1 MPCLVRRQK
10 NRQKAAKNRD
20 FYEKVFPEIKK
31 AREER
36 ERFNRVGRMIKSD
49 AEMEEVMDGIQEQEV
64 GVWQAVCVSL
74 TGSDQLAQLLF
85 RHYTHYVHLAWWA

>member
-1 MPCLVRRQK
+1 MYAPYTDALPLSGDPQK
-10 NRQKAAKNRD
+10 SRQKAAKNRD

-64 GVWQAVCVSL
+64 CVI
-74 TGSDQLAQLLF
+74 LLG
-85 RHYTHYVHLAWWA
+85 RV

>member
-1 MPCLVRRQK
+1 MPRRFQK

-64 GVWQAVCVSL
+64 RTPGTQAGRCGCLRL
-74 TGSDQLAQLLF
+74 TLLLC
-85 RHYTHYVHLAWWA
+85 RWC

>member
-1 MPCLVRRQK
+1 M
-10 NRQKAAKNRD
+10 
-20 FYEKVFPEIKK
+20 FPEIKK

-64 GVWQAVCVSL
+64 CN
-74 TGSDQLAQLLF
+74 
-85 RHYTHYVHLAWWA
+85 

>member
-1 MPCLVRRQK
+1 MVCALQK

-64 GVWQAVCVSL
+64 RRLSRVGRCWL
-74 TGSDQLAQLLF
+74 PLLF
-85 RHYTHYVHLAWWA
+85 SVQRMGSVQLCGRVL

>member
-1 MPCLVRRQK
+1 MSAVPQK

-64 GVWQAVCVSL
+64 CNQPLLSL
-74 TGSDQLAQLLF
+74 QVLVMGGMSGA
-85 RHYTHYVHLAWWA
+85 AAA

>member
-1 MPCLVRRQK
+1 MSVVSQK

-64 GVWQAVCVSL
+64 WDGDRCC
-74 TGSDQLAQLLF
+74 
-85 RHYTHYVHLAWWA
+85 RYRCR